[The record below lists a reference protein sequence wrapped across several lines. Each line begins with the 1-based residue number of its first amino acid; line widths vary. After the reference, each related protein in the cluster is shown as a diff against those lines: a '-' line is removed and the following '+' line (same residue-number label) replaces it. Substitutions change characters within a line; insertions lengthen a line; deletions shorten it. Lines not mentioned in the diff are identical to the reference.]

1 MTDLVGQVA
10 FVSGASR
17 GIGRALAVGLATA
30 GAHVVAAARTTNEL
44 GTLAGELDD
53 STGGA
58 STIEVDVTKPTMVSA
73 AFDTIAQTH
82 GRLDLAVLNAGVF
95 PDPAAVADS
104 SEADWA
110 ETFAVNLFGVVS
122 CAQSAIPLLRQG
134 GGGKIIVVGSGT
146 GHQANPG
153 LGAYAASK
161 AAVASLVQTLAVELR
176 DDHIAVNELIPGPV
190 ATNLNPRAG
199 QAGTSLGGAQ
209 TEWIKRPEDVVD
221 LAVLLARFPN
231 HGPTG
236 QTFSLMARPL

>member
-30 GAHVVAAARTTNEL
+30 GAQVVATARTKGDLDALADEL
-44 GTLAGELDD
+44 SA
-53 STGGA
+53 SAGGA
-58 STIEVDVTKPTMVSA
+58 STIELDVTQPAMVTA
-73 AFDTIAQTH
+73 AFETIVHTH
-82 GRLDLAVLNAGVF
+82 GRLDIAVLNAGVF
-95 PDPAAVADS
+95 PAPAKVADAS
-104 SEADWA
+104 QAGWT

-122 CAQSAIPLLRQG
+122 CARAAIPLLRQG
-134 GGGKIIVVGSGT
+134 NGGKIIVIGSGT

-176 DDHIAVNELIPGPV
+176 EDHIAVNELIPGPV
-190 ATNLNPRAG
+190 VTNLNPGAG
-199 QAGTSLGGAQ
+199 QSGTSLTGAE
-209 TEWIKRPEDVVD
+209 TEWIKQPDEVVD
-221 LAVLLARFPN
+221 LALLLARFPN

-236 QTFSLMARPL
+236 QTFSLMGRPL